1 MEKKEKNEQNEKKGN
16 SEKSRVAKA
25 GADRFSLLFVK
36 NRRPLIASAVF
47 ILALLAGIIITVL
60 SRDAAQKDALRRL
73 EELVE
78 RYDGLKKGSDSNAVS
93 GFDAQ
98 DVYIGGGA
106 NISVGTDSDQSETD
120 QSETDQSEVAQ
131 ADEDESAEAADQ
143 SETGESETDILLAD
157 LKAFGQSASAYPA
170 ARAWLMA
177 GELHHGRKEW
187 REARE
192 AWLAAADKG
201 AKTHLAPVS
210 FFNAAA
216 TCEEEGDSEAAL
228 ANYAEALKFAD
239 FPAAARAQFSIGRL
253 NEAAGNTEAA
263 EAAYRAV
270 IEKWE
275 FDKDWTNLARSR
287 LISLELR
294 EPGTAEGD
302 GNGEQL

>member
-1 MEKKEKNEQNEKKGN
+1 
-16 SEKSRVAKA
+16 
-25 GADRFSLLFVK
+25 
-36 NRRPLIASAVF
+36 
-47 ILALLAGIIITVL
+47 LALLAGIIITVL

-78 RYDGLKKGSDSNAVS
+78 RYDGLKTDQSGKDTVG

-120 QSETDQSEVAQ
+120 QSDVVQTE
-131 ADEDESAEAADQ
+131 EDESAEAADQ

-177 GELHHGRKEW
+177 GDLHHGRQEW

-192 AWLAAADKG
+192 AWLAAAAKG

-216 TCEEEGDSEAAL
+216 ACEEEGDIEAAL

-263 EAAYRAV
+263 EAAYRTV

-294 EPGTAEGD
+294 EPGTAGGD